1 MNEDKT
7 KLEYDWQHRTIG
19 QPDLDELFDKINKA
33 LGIELRI
40 WQKTYIATG
49 IIATRIYR
57 QTGATT
63 AECLRLLLTDIIKP
77 IDFSKPPRTAKEAS
91 EREQFRE
98 IYQKLNEAGI
108 ATRTVFWSRKEKENW
123 YEIKDLEKELEEAV
137 EAHHGD
143 NEDGRAI
150 WETIKKCRD
159 SNTTKQWHC

>member
-1 MNEDKT
+1 MAKNIYSNRNLST
-7 KLEYDWQHRTIG
+7 NRSNNSRMLAAITYRH
-19 QPDLDELFDKINKA
+19 NKA
-33 LGIELRI
+33 NR
-40 WQKTYIATG
+40 
-49 IIATRIYR
+49 
-57 QTGATT
+57 
-63 AECLRLLLTDIIKP
+63 
-77 IDFSKPPRTAKEAS
+77 FSKPPRTAREAS

-143 NEDGRAI
+143 NEDGRTI

>member
-1 MNEDKT
+1 MNEDGIKQ
-7 KLEYDWQHRTIG
+7 EYEWQHRTIG
-19 QPDLDELFDKINKA
+19 EPSLDELFDKINEA
-33 LGIELRI
+33 LGIELWI

-49 IIATRIYR
+49 IYR

-63 AECLRLLLTDIIKP
+63 AECLRLLLTDTTKP
-77 IDFSKPPRTAKEAS
+77 LDFSKPPRTVREAN
-91 EREQFRE
+91 ERKQLRE
-98 IYQKLNEAGI
+98 IYTKLNKAGI
-108 ATRTVFWSRKEKENW
+108 ETRIVFWNGKEKENW
-123 YEIKDLEKELEEAV
+123 DEIKDLEKELEEAV

>member
-33 LGIELRI
+33 LGIELWI

-49 IIATRIYR
+49 IYR

-63 AECLRLLLTDIIKP
+63 AECLRLLLTDITKP
-77 IDFSKPPRTAKEAS
+77 IDFSKPPRTAREAS
-91 EREQFRE
+91 EREQLRE

-123 YEIKDLEKELEEAV
+123 YEIKDLEKELEKAV
-137 EAHHGD
+137 EAQRGD
-143 NEDGRAI
+143 NEDGRTI

-159 SNTTKQWHC
+159 SNTTKPWLY